1 MRHEIVRFN
10 VYVYINSYGICTGY
24 VPIKQMIFCP
34 GGVTQMESF
43 LRKFFPDVL
52 HGMKSAKRDAYC
64 KYDNQKLTAFTSSM
78 YIAGMLS
85 SLVAS
90 RVTRRVGRQVVMLT
104 GGAMFLAGSVINA
117 AAVNIAMLIIGRILL
132 GFGVGFTAQV

>member
-1 MRHEIVRFN
+1 
-10 VYVYINSYGICTGY
+10 
-24 VPIKQMIFCP
+24 
-34 GGVTQMESF
+34 MESF

-52 HGMKSAKRDAYC
+52 HGMKRAKRDAYC

-90 RVTRRVGRQVVMLT
+90 RVTRRVGRQGV
-104 GGAMFLAGSVINA
+104 MFLAGSVINA